1 MNEFWQTLTDPDMRF
16 FRSAFYMGLLASV
29 SFGIVGSYVV
39 AKRVSYIAGAISH
52 AVLAGIGASVF
63 FSRTQGWTGLDP
75 VTGALIS
82 ALLAAF
88 LLSWARLASG
98 DREDSLIG
106 AIWSIGMAVGLLF
119 FAATPGYTDPMSYL
133 FGNILLIGPE
143 DLRRVFILDLIIV
156 AMAVT
161 FYQQL
166 QAVCFDEEFARVR
179 GLRTGFFYTLLL
191 VLIAFTVVL
200 LISVVGMVLVVALL
214 TLPAAA
220 AGPFVRSLRQM
231 MVLST
236 VLCLLYLTFGLFLSF
251 RLDWPTGPTVIV
263 LAGGGYL
270 LALVAARL
278 GLGRA

>member
-63 FSRTQGWTGLDP
+63 FSRTQGWTALDP

-143 DLRRVFILDLIIV
+143 DLRRVFILDVIIV
-156 AMAVT
+156 VIAVT

-179 GLRTGFFYTLLL
+179 GIHTGFFYTLLL

-231 MVLST
+231 MALST
-236 VLCLLYLTFGLFLSF
+236 VLCLLYLTAGLYLSF

-263 LAGGGYL
+263 LAGAGYL
-270 LALVAARL
+270 VALVAARL
-278 GLGRA
+278 GWGRA

>member
-63 FSRTQGWTGLDP
+63 FSRTQGWTALDP

>member
-1 MNEFWQTLTDPDMRF
+1 MTEFWQTLTDPDMRF

-63 FSRTQGWTGLDP
+63 FSRTQGWTALDP

-82 ALLAAF
+82 ALIAAF

-143 DLRRVFILDLIIV
+143 DLRRVFVLDLIIV
-156 AMAVT
+156 VIAVT

-179 GLRTGFFYTLLL
+179 GLNTGFFYTLLL

-236 VLCLLYLTFGLFLSF
+236 ILCLFYLTAGLYLSF

-263 LAGGGYL
+263 LAGVGYL
-270 LALVAARL
+270 AALVAARL